1 MIKAMYWFLPSFKSF
16 KNIVKESNTT
26 SISRE
31 RFIDFIKVTGLLLIT
46 VNTQYLLE
54 FNNSSGE
61 VLIINDSF
69 IDSTKTKFTW
79 FTTGISLFFFSTGFT
94 NKIAWYSN
102 VGRDGSQWKFLTD
115 RVNSLMGPVLVW
127 ITTITILLNVFSRFL
142 NFPLFLTSQDDGIV
156 TITEFL
162 MWPLWIV
169 SIYLVVVIFSPI
181 TIFLHKKNP
190 YVTMVILTLLTVGI
204 DTIDLS
210 ISFSYIKLF
219 NYLIFWLTIHQ
230 AGYFF
235 ADGKIFSFK
244 ASVFFLISLVSYIF
258 LFYTSIT
265 TSEFMSVS
273 GYRLIGTSNEDPPTI
288 YYLISSVGLLGFFL
302 FFRKTF
308 DEFLKNKKTWIVF
321 NFIHANI
328 YTIFLWHVSLFFFVH
343 VFELD
348 VYMYPL
354 LILASVFVFGDYERK
369 VFKLSPNYVQRVNP
383 LQPWPSPIKA
393 KLSYNNFIIA
403 WISAILIL
411 LGLLQVTL
419 GGVGLSGFF
428 TLRDLYFLTGNTFEA
443 FLKLITG
450 IVLLNTTIRRADL
463 KNRILLFSA
472 LAQIV
477 SLAIRNYQYTT
488 ISTFELYFSITLS
501 VIFISIVLQSR
512 NDINIDKVK

>member
-1 MIKAMYWFLPSFKSF
+1 
-16 KNIVKESNTT
+16 
-26 SISRE
+26 
-31 RFIDFIKVTGLLLIT
+31 
-46 VNTQYLLE
+46 
-54 FNNSSGE
+54 
-61 VLIINDSF
+61 
-69 IDSTKTKFTW
+69 
-79 FTTGISLFFFSTGFT
+79 
-94 NKIAWYSN
+94 
-102 VGRDGSQWKFLTD
+102 
-115 RVNSLMGPVLVW
+115 
-127 ITTITILLNVFSRFL
+127 
-142 NFPLFLTSQDDGIV
+142 
-156 TITEFL
+156 
-162 MWPLWIV
+162 
-169 SIYLVVVIFSPI
+169 
-181 TIFLHKKNP
+181 
-190 YVTMVILTLLTVGI
+190 
-204 DTIDLS
+204 
-210 ISFSYIKLF
+210 
-219 NYLIFWLTIHQ
+219 
-230 AGYFF
+230 
-235 ADGKIFSFK
+235 
-244 ASVFFLISLVSYIF
+244 
-258 LFYTSIT
+258 
-265 TSEFMSVS
+265 
-273 GYRLIGTSNEDPPTI
+273 
-288 YYLISSVGLLGFFL
+288 
-302 FFRKTF
+302 
-308 DEFLKNKKTWIVF
+308 
-321 NFIHANI
+321 
-328 YTIFLWHVSLFFFVH
+328 
-343 VFELD
+343 
-348 VYMYPL
+348 MYPL